1 MKPGESGEDTIN
13 EISGNPLIV
22 IPGPGG
28 GGGLQWAGYS
38 QEAGG
43 GGEPSLEESGRDSQS
58 MSTLILGAP
67 QSWDCGSGT
76 VVVSFFIVHSH

>member
-1 MKPGESGEDTIN
+1 MEPGDMKPGESGEDTIN

-28 GGGLQWAGYS
+28 GGGLQWAGKS

-58 MSTLILGAP
+58 MSTLILGH
-67 QSWDCGSGT
+67 GT
-76 VVVSFFIVHSH
+76 VVVSFSIVHSH